1 MIAEAIAQGIV
12 HIDISILSRNDHGG
26 HLVGKVVEGVVV
38 VALGRGGSRED
49 DAAQGRAAKEC
60 PGIDDAHAIGD
71 DELTQR
77 RAVLEREVGDAIS
90 G

>member
-1 MIAEAIAQGIV
+1 MIAEAIAQGIGQ
-12 HIDISILSRNDHGG
+12 IDISIGRRNDHGG

-38 VALGRGGSRED
+38 VALGRGGPCED
-49 DAAQGRAAKEC
+49 NTAQGRAAKEC
-60 PGIDDAHAIGD
+60 PRIDDSHTVGD
-71 DELTQR
+71 DELAQR